1 MKSNE
6 YISLSDWD
14 KLSPEEQ
21 EGVLNYL
28 LLFHSIG
35 RPQWLRSAFHNH
47 LYDHPTYKYLWYGS
61 VIMDDEEFISL
72 TDLKRMAQ
80 LGRFV

>member
-1 MKSNE
+1 MKINE

-28 LLFHSIG
+28 SLFHSIG
-35 RPQWLRSAFHNH
+35 RIRGDRYKLHNH
-47 LYDHPTYKYLWYGS
+47 LYGHPSLESLKYGS
-61 VIMDDEEFISL
+61 VIMDDDTFIPL
-72 TDLKRMAQ
+72 TELKRMAQ
-80 LGRFV
+80 LGSFA

>member
-1 MKSNE
+1 MKINE

-14 KLSPEEQ
+14 KLSSEEQ

-28 LLFHSIG
+28 NLFHSIG
-35 RPQWLRSAFHNH
+35 RPLGIRNAFHNH
-47 LYDHPTYKYLWYGS
+47 FYGHPAIKNLHYGS

-72 TDLKRMAQ
+72 TELKRMAH
-80 LGRFV
+80 LGSFS